1 MLSAF
6 YFLLFPL
13 LIGYVYSVIKNPVLQ
28 NSVPVFTFPYLLLLL
43 GSFLPLRVN
52 KPAGSVL
59 VASVLVLCIYT
70 SEKMINIIMKFKFI
84 AEKTVE

>member
-1 MLSAF
+1 
-6 YFLLFPL
+6 
-13 LIGYVYSVIKNPVLQ
+13 
-28 NSVPVFTFPYLLLLL
+28 LLLL

-70 SEKMINIIMKFKFI
+70 SEKDDKYYYGSFKFI
-84 AEKTVE
+84 AEKTVEYISESESTITSGFLTL